1 MTCGLPGCCDSSK
14 GKQLGDIIRNRPPID
29 PVRRTRRVLGW
40 CYLDEAYLTQNDYL
54 IGHA

>member
-1 MTCGLPGCCDSSK
+1 HARSHHEETGHPLIRSIEPGESW
-14 GKQLGDIIRNRPPID
+14 
-29 PVRRTRRVLGW
+29 GW